1 MPIAKIGRV
10 DDWFTPNA
18 ATLFQILETERDKER
33 DREIDR
39 ERERIGT
46 IQMMIHLIHESHE
59 ERKKRNQAQRWEK
72 ADLSPAGK

>member
-18 ATLFQILETERDKER
+18 ATLSQILETERDKER

-39 ERERIGT
+39 ERGRELAR
-46 IQMMIHLIHESHE
+46 S
-59 ERKKRNQAQRWEK
+59 K
-72 ADLSPAGK
+72 

>member
-18 ATLFQILETERDKER
+18 ATLSQILETEREIER

-39 ERERIGT
+39 EGENWHDPNDDTLDTRI
-46 IQMMIHLIHESHE
+46 
-59 ERKKRNQAQRWEK
+59 
-72 ADLSPAGK
+72 P